1 MAALLT
7 LATFIFLLFFVLYLG
22 CSLEYFF
29 VVRAYDTA
37 STGQITMP
45 SSQEIR
51 VQNLE
56 DKVTSQGDKLDHIV
70 KLLNDLSE
78 KKSTS

>member
-1 MAALLT
+1 MTTYDLT
-7 LATFIFLLFFVLYLG
+7 KKTN
-22 CSLEYFF
+22 
-29 VVRAYDTA
+29 A
-37 STGQITMP
+37 STGQIVMP
-45 SSQEIR
+45 SPQEIR

-56 DKVTSQGDKLDHIV
+56 NKVASQGDKLDHIV

>member
-1 MAALLT
+1 MAT
-7 LATFIFLLFFVLYLG
+7 
-22 CSLEYFF
+22 
-29 VVRAYDTA
+29 YDLRQKTNA
-37 STGQITMP
+37 STGQRVIP
-45 SSQEIR
+45 SQEEIR

-56 DKVTSQGDKLDHIV
+56 NKVNLQSEKLDHIV

>member
-1 MAALLT
+1 MAT
-7 LATFIFLLFFVLYLG
+7 
-22 CSLEYFF
+22 
-29 VVRAYDTA
+29 YDLRQKTNA
-37 STGQITMP
+37 STGQTIVP

-51 VQNLE
+51 IQKLE
-56 DKVTSQGDKLDHIV
+56 NKVTSQSEKLDHIV

>member
-1 MAALLT
+1 MATYDLT
-7 LATFIFLLFFVLYLG
+7 KKTN
-22 CSLEYFF
+22 
-29 VVRAYDTA
+29 A
-37 STGQITMP
+37 STGSTVV
-45 SSQEIR
+45 SSPQEIR

-56 DKVTSQGDKLDHIV
+56 DKVTSQSEKLEHIV